1 MRTIVV
7 GAGPVGIFCGLSL
20 ARHGHQVTVVDR
32 DPPPPA
38 SGPWPRRSVMQF
50 NLPHFFRSIVREVL
64 LSTMPDV
71 WEAVVAAGGVPA
83 RPEGLPEELTGLQ
96 CRRSTFERVTW
107 AVAAREPG
115 LAVKRGHAERL
126 VTRRGRVTGLVVD
139 GSEVE
144 ADVVIVAAGRAGRI
158 GDEYRGPGEGGA
170 CGFSYAARM
179 YRARE
184 GTEPPTSPLPMSAM
198 YQGYQAMVFPQD
210 DRTHSALVVRPTSR
224 IELGLLRHNEGFAA
238 AARAIP
244 LLAPWTDPERFDPIT
259 AVMAGSGLS
268 NTYRGQTDPTKGA
281 AGLFF
286 VGDAVS
292 TTNPAAGRGVSLG
305 LRQAAE
311 LVRLLRGAATDHPGT
326 SQQFGSWCMANIH
339 PWYKDHVFWDAN
351 LLARFRGE
359 DINIE
364 GPLSSDV
371 ICAAANRDPGIWR
384 AAGPFMA
391 MRSPPSSLKA
401 VEEDARAVLR
411 TGWRPPYEAG
421 PTTEQLADILQNA
434 NVTALA
440 NRGTGPLL

>member
-1 MRTIVV
+1 M
-7 GAGPVGIFCGLSL
+7 
-20 ARHGHQVTVVDR
+20 
-32 DPPPPA
+32 
-38 SGPWPRRSVMQF
+38 
-50 NLPHFFRSIVREVL
+50 
-64 LSTMPDV
+64 
-71 WEAVVAAGGVPA
+71 
-83 RPEGLPEELTGLQ
+83 
-96 CRRSTFERVTW
+96 
-107 AVAAREPG
+107 
-115 LAVKRGHAERL
+115 
-126 VTRRGRVTGLVVD
+126 
-139 GSEVE
+139 
-144 ADVVIVAAGRAGRI
+144 IVAAGRAGRI

-184 GTEPPTSPLPMSAM
+184 GTEPPTSALPMSAM

-244 LLAPWTDPERFDPIT
+244 LLAPWTDPERFEPIT

-311 LVRLLRGAATDHPGT
+311 LVRLLRGAATDYPGT

-391 MRSPPSSLKA
+391 MRLPPSSLKA

-440 NRGTGPLL
+440 NRGTGPRLVAACLRSTSKPGHGRPEGLRPWQRLGLRVAALDDARRPFSDQVQPELVVVGQYVQLARSHRFDHSVGHQRRVHGRRRSNAALPAWSPRWPA